1 MIAWCGTVSYYSSP
15 GLLRAIPG
23 PTLFHNPG
31 LKRCSGHAIHFA
43 GGDNLEHCRKRGLR
57 ESDRPFLLCLDYK
70 QVRGVEGARGLH
82 IYAMPPSILVRHR
95 HGTPAHRKSV

>member
-1 MIAWCGTVSYYSSP
+1 MLKGFTSP
-15 GLLRAIPG
+15 ASASLTA
-23 PTLFHNPG
+23 T
-31 LKRCSGHAIHFA
+31 SA
-43 GGDNLEHCRKRGLR
+43 NLEAQRGLR

-95 HGTPAHRKSV
+95 HGTPTHRKSV